1 MFEIFIPNTTFKGGQ
16 WLLTSELSIIS
27 ERGIVVVNVTKI
39 TNKQADVERSCLLSE
54 KLVVK
59 VNWLNCRMTYTSLG
73 KMMNFMASGAEKF
86 IFGVASKFERDEKG
100 RIYCIRPFLYQC
112 CGHETMFSDS
122 YSTI

>member
-1 MFEIFIPNTTFKGGQ
+1 MFKVLYQTPPFKGGQ

-59 VNWLNCRMTYTSLG
+59 VNRLNYRMTY
-73 KMMNFMASGAEKF
+73 
-86 IFGVASKFERDEKG
+86 SKE
-100 RIYCIRPFLYQC
+100 
-112 CGHETMFSDS
+112 MF
-122 YSTI
+122 T

>member
-1 MFEIFIPNTTFKGGQ
+1 MFQSFIPNTTFKGGQ

-59 VNWLNCRMTYTSLG
+59 VNWLDYKMTY
-73 KMMNFMASGAEKF
+73 
-86 IFGVASKFERDEKG
+86 SKV
-100 RIYCIRPFLYQC
+100 
-112 CGHETMFSDS
+112 MF
-122 YSTI
+122 T